1 MNTSIID
8 FLQASGEKMEAE
20 IATALQ
26 MPMALVQ
33 SHLAQL
39 ATAGDVIC
47 CKVIRYRGGKK
58 IEGTSYRLSRA
69 KSGKPM
75 PPVAPHKAR

>member
-8 FLQASGEKMEAE
+8 FLQVNGEKMEAE
-20 IATALQ
+20 IALALQ

-39 ATAGDVIC
+39 SSAGDVIC
-47 CKVIRYRGGKK
+47 CKVTRYLGEKK
-58 IEGTSYRLSRA
+58 IEGTSYRLAGA

-75 PPVAPHKAR
+75 APAGTPKTR

>member
-8 FLQASGEKMEAE
+8 FLQVNGEKMEAE
-20 IATALQ
+20 IAAALQ

-39 ATAGDVIC
+39 ATTGDVIC
-47 CKVIRYRGGKK
+47 CKVTRFPGGKK
-58 IEGTSYRLSRA
+58 VEGTSYRLARA

-75 PPVAPHKAR
+75 QPIATHKSR